1 MYLPCPQAQ
10 DISAF
15 QGKRSSKPEKQLIFW
30 RLFQRER
37 LENVSEKPREQ
48 SNIFGVRA
56 QQENVRLSSAVITR
70 NVICFKKSC

>member
-10 DISAF
+10 DISTF
-15 QGKRSSKPEKQLIFW
+15 RGKRSSKPEKQLIFW

-37 LENVSEKPREQ
+37 LESVSEKPREPCKT
-48 SNIFGVRA
+48 FGVGA
-56 QQENVRLSSAVITR
+56 QQEYVRLSSAVIFN